1 MSRREERIRLW
12 FDMWLRKRDL
22 GIAELFAPDAVYIES
37 WGPRYEGAARIQLWF
52 EEWNSRGTVL
62 RWEIRQFFH
71 REDQTV
77 VEWFFKD
84 RMNDGRAEE
93 FDGLSLIQWT
103 QDNTIQ
109 FLKEFGC
116 NINHYDPYQDGTVP
130 HFREEAPMWF

>member
-84 RMNDGRAEE
+84 RMNDGR
-93 FDGLSLIQWT
+93 DRKSTRLNSS
-103 QDNTIQ
+103 
-109 FLKEFGC
+109 
-116 NINHYDPYQDGTVP
+116 H
-130 HFREEAPMWF
+130 M